1 MSCKS
6 VNGKYQIMLILLKT
20 KRTLLIA
27 LILLLGTHLHVG
39 EICAGE
45 NVAGDSSEEIIA
57 LYERFL
63 STELEWDVKNIDWDN
78 FVTSARPIMSKLEAM
93 GDKVIDPVIK
103 RLIED
108 WDNESIS
115 SEHEHEIAKLFRRIG
130 TPKAIEVLKDMTLAR
145 RSKYWK
151 PRRSGIWSD
160 IYFEYLTQKKP
171 LDSQTKLYL
180 KELHLKYG
188 VFSFFAMIDLG
199 VDIPFSQK
207 WRMKLKEW
215 SLSSQYYERLD
226 SIKYLCIDPNAM
238 HVEENMDIIIES
250 ISTVKDLPDADF
262 CKVGPDAGIISDY
275 IYYRLTYILP
285 EKASD
290 QACEYLFSKLKDLCG
305 MARYCLAVALAE
317 RGDIRVKKEL
327 HTFLDNEDYWR
338 FVSMRSRAIY
348 ILGKI
353 GDISDISLLQ
363 KIADSDPL
371 LAYMFGG
378 PWVYTINGK
387 IINNDGPGASS
398 FDFPEM
404 SPEEAL
410 EKKVSLRKKT
420 DKFYLIRDRAK
431 NAIKEIE
438 KRSSCNPNKK

>member
-1 MSCKS
+1 
-6 VNGKYQIMLILLKT
+6 MLIFFKT

-27 LILLLGTHLHVG
+27 LILLLGTYLHVG

-45 NVAGDSSEEIIA
+45 NVAGDSSGEIIE
-57 LYERFL
+57 LYEQFL
-63 STELEWDVKNIDWDN
+63 STELKWDLKEKKTSLDY
-78 FVTSARPIMSKLEAM
+78 VTSVRPVLSRLEKM
-93 GDKVIDPVIK
+93 GDNVIEPIVR
-103 RLIED
+103 RLMED

-115 SEHEHEIAKLFRRIG
+115 FEHEREIAKLFRQIG
-130 TPKAIEVLKDMTLAR
+130 TPKAIEVLENMTLTRNKYWESR
-145 RSKYWK
+145 RSWT
-151 PRRSGIWSD
+151 IWSD

-188 VFSFFAMIDLG
+188 VFPFFTMINLG

-207 WRMKLKEW
+207 WRTKLKEW
-215 SLSSQYYERLD
+215 SLSSQYYTRLD
-226 SIKYLCIDPNAM
+226 SIKYLCIDPNSM
-238 HVEENMDIIIES
+238 HIEENMDIIIES
-250 ISTVKDLPDADF
+250 IDTVKDLPDADF
-262 CKVGPDAGIISDY
+262 CKGGPGAGIISDY

-305 MARYCLAVALAE
+305 MARYCLAVTLAAH
-317 RGDIRVKKEL
+317 GDIRVKKEL

-353 GDISDISLLQ
+353 GDISDIGLLQ

-371 LAYMFGG
+371 LVYMFGG
-378 PWVYTINGK
+378 PWVHTINGK
-387 IINNDGPGASS
+387 IINNDGPRASS
-398 FDFPEM
+398 FGLPGT

-410 EKKVSLRKKT
+410 EKRVSLKKHP
-420 DKFYLIRDRAK
+420 DKYKCYLIRDSAK